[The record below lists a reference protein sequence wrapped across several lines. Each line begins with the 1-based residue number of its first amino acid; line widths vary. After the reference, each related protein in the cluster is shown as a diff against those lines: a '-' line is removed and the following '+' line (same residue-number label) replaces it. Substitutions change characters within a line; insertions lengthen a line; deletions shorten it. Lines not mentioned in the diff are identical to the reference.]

1 LKELKSLAA
10 LSKILD
16 GFQPS
21 LIGEIFSL
29 ATRLKEGG
37 RDIIDLSIGEPD
49 FDTPEHVCETA
60 IEAIRKG
67 ATKYT
72 GTDGTTALK
81 RAVQAKLARDNGLD
95 YGVDQIVID
104 SGVKPLLYHAM
115 QAVLD
120 PGDEVIVPTPCWPSY
135 EGMVTLLGATTVLV
149 PTAEQRGFKLDPEDL
164 ERAITPRTKLAIF
177 NSPGNPTGAAYS
189 AAELSALAEVLLRHP
204 QVWVF
209 SDDIYEHI
217 LFDGFRFATLAQV
230 EPRMQDRALTFNGVS
245 KGYAMTGW
253 RVGYVA
259 GPRGA
264 IDALRVVVSHN
275 NGNPPSMSQMA
286 AVAALEGPQGFLA
299 ERAASFQERRDL
311 AAGLINAIPGLRCA
325 LPEGAFYLYV
335 NCGGTI
341 GSRTPDG
348 GRIETS
354 SDLVRYFLTEA
365 GVAVVPGAA
374 FSHDPYFR
382 LSYASPRAE
391 LEAAGRRLAKA
402 CSRLE
407 TA

>member
-1 LKELKSLAA
+1 LAN

-16 GFQPS
+16 GFRPS
-21 LIGEIFSL
+21 PISEVFSL
-29 ATRLKEGG
+29 ATRLKEEG

-49 FDTPEHVCETA
+49 FETPDHVVEA
-60 IEAIRKG
+60 AIRAIRGG

-72 GTDGTTALK
+72 TTDGTAALK

-95 YGVDQIVID
+95 YGLDQIVID

-135 EGMVTLLGATTVLV
+135 EGMIALLGAEAVFV

-164 ERAITPRTKLAIF
+164 AQAITPRSKLLLL

-189 AAELSALAEVLLRHP
+189 ADELAAMGEVLLRHP
-204 QVWVF
+204 QIWVL

-230 EPRMQDRALTFNGVS
+230 EPRLKDRALTLNGIS

-253 RVGYVA
+253 RIGYAA
-259 GPRGA
+259 GPLPA
-264 IDALRVVVSHN
+264 INALRTILSQN
-275 NGNPPSMSQMA
+275 AGNPPTMSQEA
-286 AVAALEGPQGFLA
+286 AVAALEGPQDFLA

-311 AAGLINAIPGLRCA
+311 TAGLINAVPGLRCSR
-325 LPEGAFYLYV
+325 PEGAFYLFV
-335 NCGGTI
+335 HCGAYI
-341 GSRTPDG
+341 GSTAPDG
-348 GRIETS
+348 ERIESS
-354 SDLVRYFLTEA
+354 SDFVRYLLSEA
-365 GVAVVPGAA
+365 GVALVPGAA
-374 FSHDPYFR
+374 FRCDPYFR
-382 LSYASPRAE
+382 VSYASPRSE
-391 LEAAGRRLAKA
+391 LEEAGLRLAAA
-402 CSRLE
+402 CARLE
-407 TA
+407 IAS